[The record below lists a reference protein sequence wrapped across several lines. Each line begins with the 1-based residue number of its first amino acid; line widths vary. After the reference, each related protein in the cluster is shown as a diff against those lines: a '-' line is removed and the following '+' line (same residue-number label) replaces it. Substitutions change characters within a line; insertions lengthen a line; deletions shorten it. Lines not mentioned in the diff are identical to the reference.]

1 MLARRQSWGAAGVA
15 VQALSKRVIGNVQR
29 NLIASTCSWGT
40 KAARMQAPA
49 VAAGKPRG
57 MAAGSTQLGV
67 IRNDWT
73 YFPAHAT
80 VS

>member
-1 MLARRQSWGAAGVA
+1 MLARRQNWAAAGVA
-15 VQALSKRVIGNVQR
+15 VQALSKRVTGNVQR
-29 NLIASTCSWGT
+29 GLIASTRSWGT

-57 MAAGSTQLGV
+57 MAAGSSQLGV

-73 YFPAHAT
+73 YFPARSTA
-80 VS
+80 S